1 MPVLSEA
8 SSRPLTKPASLD
20 GLPASDAEI
29 GLDQALALLAKRCVP
44 VVGLETVPLTEAH
57 GRVLAKDIIAT
68 IDSPPFANAAMDGFA
83 VRHSDLSS
91 SDETTSLRIVAR
103 IAAGHPAHRTFGS
116 GEAALIFTGA
126 PLPCGLDT
134 VVMQEN
140 CTLEDR
146 QGQDFV
152 LVPTGG
158 VAGRHVRPAGEDF
171 AAGTVVVRA
180 GRRLLPHHVA
190 LAATVGRSTLP
201 VYRRLRVAV
210 FSTGDEI
217 IEPGHPLPPGSV
229 YTSNRFALM
238 ALARGLGCHV
248 DDLGNLPDR
257 FDATCRAFSDAAQ
270 RYDLLITSGGVSV
283 GGEDHVRDAVRSLG
297 ALLPWKL
304 SIRPGK
310 PTALGQIG
318 DASFIGLPGSPV
330 AAQIAFM
337 ILARPA
343 ILRLSGAVGEPIS
356 PQRFRV
362 TAAATFSK
370 NHSGRQFVRSRLKA
384 GPDGTPQAEPCGT
397 PATSGGYSPDGEGL
411 VDMTEDS
418 RHIVPGEMVDFIPYQ
433 TMQW

>member
-1 MPVLSEA
+1 MSVVRKSEAASDGVLS
-8 SSRPLTKPASLD
+8 
-20 GLPASDAEI
+20 
-29 GLDQALALLAKRCVP
+29 LDQALALLTKRLMP
-44 VVGLETVPLTEAH
+44 VVGLENVPLTEAH
-57 GRVLAKDIIAT
+57 GRVLAEDVIST
-68 IDSPPFANAAMDGFA
+68 VDSPPFANAAMDGFA
-83 VRHSDLSS
+83 VRHSDLCASE
-91 SDETTSLRIVAR
+91 ETAVLRIVAR
-103 IAAGHPAHRTFGS
+103 IAAGHPAPETFAP
-116 GEAALIFTGA
+116 GEAARIFTGA
-126 PLPCGLDT
+126 PLPRELDT

-140 CTLEDR
+140 CTVEDR
-146 QGQDFV
+146 QGREFV

-158 VAGRHVRPAGEDF
+158 ATGRHVRRAGEDF

-190 LAATVGRSTLP
+190 LAATVGRAELP

-217 IEPGHPLPPGSV
+217 IEPGRPLPSGAI
-229 YTSNRFALM
+229 YTSNRFSLM

-248 DDLGNLPDR
+248 EDLGNLPDR
-257 FDATCRAFSDAAQ
+257 FDATCRAFSEAAE

-283 GGEDHVRDAVRSLG
+283 GGEDHVRNAVLSLG

-318 DASFIGLPGSPV
+318 NAAFIGLPGTPV
-330 AAQIAFM
+330 ASQIAFM

-362 TAAATFSK
+362 TAAAAFSK
-370 NHSGRQFVRSRLKA
+370 NHSGRQFVRSRLKP
-384 GPDGTPQAEPCGT
+384 GPDGAPRAEPYSA
-397 PATSGGYSPDGEGL
+397 PETSFLIDSDGL
-411 VDMTEDS
+411 VDMTEDC
-418 RHIVPGEMVDFIPYQ
+418 RHIAPGEMVDFIPYQ